1 MNTRTR
7 PAAFLLPTFLTLGL
21 SLSAPLA
28 AQASLRAETYGRP
41 SGDVPLEELGLVLE
55 LVDPGTPAARLR
67 LFGGLPGHPATIVVS
82 ASKAEPAPAASGT
95 LALVGPALLARS
107 GTFDW
112 SGTFELSLAG
122 LELAP
127 GQALYAQGVHTGLLD
142 FGRSGALRQGSHGL
156 ELRPV
161 LADEAPLW
169 FDEWLPHL
177 PAADDLAGA
186 RGLAERLQRML
197 NSEGD
202 AVRLALE
209 IEITVGLGIEVVDA
223 KAGGKLACE
232 FTVERTAEGLY
243 EVVVGAD
250 LAALAGVS
258 AGTGAEVGAEASAG
272 AGAARLFRFHSAPG
286 AARGMLG
293 LVLALRFPELQP
305 GRFLAGSELLGD
317 AGERLAQLCA
327 AAETLQARAA
337 ELEAFLRDALE
348 RGVARAEAARR
359 ASGDGLAAALRAHAA
374 APWWQRP
381 ARWAQVVAWQVALA
395 GASANLAVAR
405 TARAQGEAAVEA
417 ARSALADRQ
426 AEILAVVQAA
436 ARVGRIA
443 GAIAQLRGWA
453 ASHAAGFELR
463 TTSAAEVEAK
473 VKAPV
478 VDLKNLGLAA
488 SAELERQYVTR
499 FEPRAA
505 PGSGRITVV
514 QSLQLERKASVG
526 LVLGGELAHVRRLEV
541 EEVFEVVDGQPRP
554 PQRTLSFTSDASV
567 VGAVGLIV
575 ARESGFGRT
584 RSFELSHERAG
595 DLASLLAP
603 ADLGARL
610 AAAEIGFALQD
621 RRQENLD
628 VALAV
633 DVTGNGGGI
642 ELELEWA
649 DQGRRLARAT
659 TLGEGLARV
668 LQGACEVPDEVR
680 GTIVT
685 VE

>member
-1 MNTRTR
+1 MNTRSR
-7 PAAFLLPTFLTLGL
+7 PAALFVPTLLALGL
-21 SLSAPLA
+21 SLPTPLA
-28 AQASLRAETYGRP
+28 AQAALRAETYGRP
-41 SGDVPLEELGLVLE
+41 SGDLPLEELGLVLE

-67 LFGGLPGHPATIVVS
+67 LFGGLPGHPAAIVVS
-82 ASKAEPAPAASGT
+82 ASKVEPAPEASGT

-127 GQALYAQGVHTGLLD
+127 DQALYAQGVHTGLLD
-142 FGRSGALRQGSHGL
+142 FGGSGALRQGSHGL

-161 LADEAPLW
+161 VVDESPLW

-177 PAADDLAGA
+177 PKADDLAGA

-272 AGAARLFRFHSAPG
+272 AGASRLFRFHSAPG

-317 AGERLAQLCA
+317 ASERLAQLRA
-327 AAETLQARAA
+327 AAEALQAHAQ
-337 ELEAFLRDALE
+337 ELETLLHDALE
-348 RGVARAEAARR
+348 RAVARAEAARR
-359 ASGDGLAAALRAHAA
+359 AASDGLAAALRAHAA

-381 ARWAQVVAWQVALA
+381 ARWAQVVAWQVAQA

-405 TARAQGEAAVEA
+405 TARVQGETAVEA
-417 ARSALADRQ
+417 ARAALTASQ

-436 ARVGRIA
+436 ARIGRFA
-443 GAIAQLRGWA
+443 SAIAQLRGWA

-478 VDLKNLGLAA
+478 VDLKNLGAAA
-488 SAELERQYVTR
+488 SAELERQFVTR
-499 FEPRAA
+499 FEPGGA

-541 EEVFEVVDGQPRP
+541 AEVFEVVDGQRLAPR
-554 PQRTLSFTSDASV
+554 RSVAFTSDASV
-567 VGAVGLIV
+567 VGALGLV
-575 ARESGFGRT
+575 LARESGFGRT
-584 RSFELSHERAG
+584 RSFELTHEHAR
-595 DLASLLAP
+595 DLASLLSP
-603 ADLGARL
+603 ADLGQRL
-610 AAAEIGFALQD
+610 GEAEIGFALQD

-628 VALAV
+628 VAFAV

-642 ELELEWA
+642 EIELEWA
-649 DQGRRLARAT
+649 DQGRRLARST
-659 TLGEGLARV
+659 TVGEGLATV
-668 LQGACEVPDEVR
+668 LHGASEVPDEVR